1 MAMIQFPPIPAWDAF
16 HPLIVHFPI
25 ALLLV
30 APLFIV
36 MGALLQPEK
45 GRAYMFAALIL
56 MAVGTSAV
64 FVALETGEAAA
75 KLAER
80 TPEIN
85 AVLEHHEQ
93 LAELTRVVF
102 SALTVLL
109 AAILLLPLL
118 LRRSTGWLV
127 GRALP
132 LIFLV
137 FYGAGTLLL
146 VNTAHNGGRLV
157 QEFVGHALVQPGE
170 PPPAAAAAERDYEVY
185 SRGGT
190 AAEEGEGARKEVK
203 L

>member
-1 MAMIQFPPIPAWDAF
+1 MIQFPPVPAWDAL

-36 MGALLQPEK
+36 IGMTLRPEK
-45 GRAYMFAALIL
+45 GRVYLVSALIL
-56 MAVGTSAV
+56 MALGTSAV
-64 FVALETGEAAA
+64 FLALETGEAAA

-93 LAELTRVVF
+93 LAETTRVVF
-102 SALTVLL
+102 SVLTVIF
-109 AAILLLPLL
+109 AAIVVLPRL
-118 LRRSTGWLV
+118 LRRSSGWLA

-137 FYGAGTLLL
+137 LYGAGMLLL

-157 QEFVGHALVQPGE
+157 HEFGVKAMVEPQAL
-170 PPPAAAAAERDYEVY
+170 PPAAEAKGD
-185 SRGGT
+185 
-190 AAEEGEGARKEVK
+190 
-203 L
+203 